1 MTTTSDNLDQ
11 DVSGMGFG
19 NLLFSAVRDIWDM
32 VFIIVELRGE
42 CERDISASLFY
53 ST

>member
-1 MTTTSDNLDQ
+1 
-11 DVSGMGFG
+11 
-19 NLLFSAVRDIWDM
+19 M